1 MPRKKSTTAECPNY
15 DSLNA
20 DVQMA
25 QKNEWLNGASEHI
38 HRSEVRIHFPEHR
51 RSIDSYAI
59 KKVIELIHTDTFK
72 QDVVRQHIP
81 N

>member
-25 QKNEWLNGASEHI
+25 QKNEWLNGASVHI
-38 HRSEVRIHFPEHR
+38 HRSEVRIHFPEHKR
-51 RSIDSYAI
+51 
-59 KKVIELIHTDTFK
+59 
-72 QDVVRQHIP
+72 
-81 N
+81 